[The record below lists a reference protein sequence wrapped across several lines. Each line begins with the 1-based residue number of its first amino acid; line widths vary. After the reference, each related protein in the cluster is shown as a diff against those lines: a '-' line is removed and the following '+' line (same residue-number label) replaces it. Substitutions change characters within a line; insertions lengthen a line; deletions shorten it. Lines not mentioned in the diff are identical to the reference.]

1 MWKLLFFKRE
11 STTEGP
17 LKSGLGK
24 YIELEKILNKYLP
37 KINYEHVVRIAYVGR
52 TKSSMELVVKLVGRN
67 VSPTKWFRKQRIW
80 LYFDIPPKMSRFW
93 NSKITLLHCTLWA
106 FMNFIPV
113 IKQLNQ
119 MKCSNFVLGLK
130 KRRKLSFENF
140 AYFWG

>member
-1 MWKLLFFKRE
+1 MLQFFKCE

-17 LKSGLGK
+17 LNSGLGK
-24 YIELEKILNKYLP
+24 YLELGKILNKYLP

-93 NSKITLLHCTLWA
+93 NSKITLLHCTLWV

-113 IKQLNQ
+113 IKQHNQ

-130 KRRKLSFENF
+130 KRLKLSFENF